1 MIPGATADFECGYC
15 GESQTEKL
23 SPMGTPPRYACRSKG
38 CTGPTG
44 SARRQHRKW
53 ERVTEFA
60 SHMADFY
67 SSAEARQF
75 RDASSINAEEMP
87 PQEEVKMEFHFI
99 KTPSFLPASTQ
110 WVVLGDM
117 WAINDYQFMSER
129 VAYLQDVQIQG
140 KKTKSLWHVHQ
151 KYMSKQSEGVSP
163 SSRHHMLEPSRSS
176 KK

>member
-44 SARRQHRKW
+44 SARRHRKW
-53 ERVTEFA
+53 ERVTEFS

-75 RDASSINAEEMP
+75 RDVSSINAE
-87 PQEEVKMEFHFI
+87 
-99 KTPSFLPASTQ
+99 
-110 WVVLGDM
+110 VVTRDNLVNM
-117 WAINDYQFMSER
+117 FS
-129 VAYLQDVQIQG
+129 
-140 KKTKSLWHVHQ
+140 
-151 KYMSKQSEGVSP
+151 
-163 SSRHHMLEPSRSS
+163 
-176 KK
+176 